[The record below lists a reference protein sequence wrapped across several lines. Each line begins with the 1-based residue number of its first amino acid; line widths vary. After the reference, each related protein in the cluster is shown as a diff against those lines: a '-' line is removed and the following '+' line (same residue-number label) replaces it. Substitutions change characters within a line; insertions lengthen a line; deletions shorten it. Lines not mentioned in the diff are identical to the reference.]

1 MQLGTSQSGVF
12 YRDVSCLWTMAGAAM
27 MHLVFTFPAIV
38 LLFVAVTK
46 GEGIEY
52 LFESVLIIPGLFVIT
67 YGFTLV
73 AMTFGRA
80 TQYDV
85 DVQQGIHVHVPLLL
99 CFMRRPL
106 EVQRGPIVK
115 VERWDGCSK
124 LWHGQPNAPLEVTY
138 VDSFLCGMKRSYYLF
153 PRAGQKDSMH
163 ELLTRRVDFLD
174 TNPLIQPPAYTA
186 ADQS

>member
-1 MQLGTSQSGVF
+1 MWTPLNSTSN
-12 YRDVSCLWTMAGAAM
+12 
-27 MHLVFTFPAIV
+27 
-38 LLFVAVTK
+38 VTVQ

-73 AMTFGRA
+73 AMTVMHAPLFLPISLCPVQFGRA

-115 VERWDGCSK
+115 VERWDGC
-124 LWHGQPNAPLEVTY
+124 
-138 VDSFLCGMKRSYYLF
+138 R
-153 PRAGQKDSMH
+153 
-163 ELLTRRVDFLD
+163 
-174 TNPLIQPPAYTA
+174 
-186 ADQS
+186 